1 MTNMI
6 NILVTGA
13 DGQLGSEIRKL
24 SATFQEFN
32 FEYTDVKSLDITNLE
47 ELDSFFS
54 SRSLRYII
62 NCAAY
67 TNVDKAEE
75 DYDNAYKVNVLA
87 VKNLAEISKKHNCRI
102 IHISTDYVFDSSLQN
117 FPFKET
123 DLPNA
128 KSAYGSTKL
137 LGEIELQNSN
147 NHIIIRTSWLYSS
160 FGNNILKTVLR
171 LGKERKELN
180 FIFDQVGTPT
190 YAGDLANSILQIIDF
205 SEKSKAFQFG
215 TYHFSNE
222 GVCSWFDFAVAVVKR
237 AGLECKIK
245 PIETKEYPLPAKRP
259 FYSVLNKAKIKNKFQ
274 IEIPYWTDSLEKC
287 MKELLP

>member
-1 MTNMI
+1 MNMI

-24 SATFQEFN
+24 SNSFQSFH
-32 FEYTDVKSLDITNLE
+32 FEYTDVKSLDITNID

-54 SRSLRYII
+54 GRTINYII

-75 DYDNAYKVNVLA
+75 DYDNAFKVNVLA
-87 VKNLAEISKKHNCRI
+87 VKNLAEISQRHNCRI
-102 IHISTDYVFDSSLQN
+102 IHISTDYVFDSALQN

-123 DLPNA
+123 DIPNS

-137 LGEIELQNSN
+137 LGEVELQNSN

-160 FGNNILKTVLR
+160 FGNNILKTILR

-205 SEKSKAFQFG
+205 SEKSHSFQFG
-215 TYHFSNE
+215 IYHYSNE
-222 GVCSWFDFAVAVVKR
+222 GVCSWFDFAVAVVKKS
-237 AGLECKIK
+237 GLDCKIK

-259 FYSVLNKAKIKNKFQ
+259 FYSVLNKAKIKTKFQ
-274 IEIPYWTDSLEKC
+274 IEIPYWTDSLDKC
-287 MKELLP
+287 LNELTI